1 MWHDYYYITIR
12 FNICEFCYLNT
23 PCTLSL
29 TFMSKISWMMF
40 TLNMRHCIGIC
51 NLRWTV
57 LHIDLGMSRDT
68 FLQNLH
74 NNYYV
79 ADILSCNGT
88 CHWDCNFA
96 NIFLRK
102 KYYLDHLASMA
113 SKASSFVR
121 DLQKIFFSKGTWKE
135 TCFSTYNLT
144 LKWLQGKTKSRN
156 NVSSWLMSKDD

>member
-1 MWHDYYYITIR
+1 MIANGTVIR
-12 FNICEFCYLNT
+12 TAIIMAEIVTMHFV
-23 PCTLSL
+23 
-29 TFMSKISWMMF
+29 SKISWIMF

-121 DLQKIFFSKGTWKE
+121 DLQKIFFFKRHMKGNVFFYLQLDTEMITRKNKIKE
-135 TCFSTYNLT
+135 QRLI
-144 LKWLQGKTKSRN
+144 LI
-156 NVSSWLMSKDD
+156 NVKRRLNICVLLP